1 MCPQRIIEHMEKR
14 ISLQGISTTMTG
26 FSVVALL
33 VPLMLSGC
41 NLKDLRNFKS
51 YEGFI
56 YIKPD
61 GGLGWVSRTTY
72 YEDRN
77 SEENKEEDEYG
88 MIPDEPVEAGDEED
102 ADR

>member
-1 MCPQRIIEHMEKR
+1 M
-14 ISLQGISTTMTG
+14 
-26 FSVVALL
+26 VLL

-41 NLKDLRNFKS
+41 NLNDLRNLRNFKS

-77 SEENKEEDEYG
+77 SEENKKEDEYG
-88 MIPDEPVEAGDEED
+88 MIPDEPVETGEEED